1 MIRLS
6 TLLWLCFVAALGF
19 AMFEVKYEV
28 MDIED
33 QFAKTNRAIL
43 ADRDAIHVLQ
53 AEWSYLSQPSR
64 LADLAKRHLNLAPVQ
79 TKQLGRI
86 EEIPLR
92 PGANPTAIAAA
103 PAPPITSAAP
113 AAPTRIPV
121 PSTPQGADGTKM
133 ANAKLR
139 SVP

>member
-1 MIRLS
+1 MIRLG
-6 TLLWLCFVAALGF
+6 TLLWLAFVSLLGF

-33 QFAKTNRAIL
+33 QLAKTNRAIL

-64 LADLAKRHLNLAPVQ
+64 LADLAKRHLNLAPLQ
-79 TKQLGRI
+79 TKQLGRV

-92 PGANPTAIAAA
+92 PGANPTAVAAA

-113 AAPTRIPV
+113 VPPPA

-133 ANAKLR
+133 ANAKMR
-139 SVP
+139 TVP